1 MANQKLR
8 VIRSALVAFLLPV
21 AASSQETLWITH
33 GPILGRLSDHGVG
46 VWARTADSKPFQVA
60 YGQNSENLDQLS
72 AVVSPVLER
81 DNTGWVQIDG
91 LRPDTKYFYQ
101 LVVPGEGRPQSSVHS
116 FKTLPHPAGVRDPEH
131 NPEGLFNFSFEFAC
145 GNSQPS
151 NRDLPTFAT
160 MLRQLKDRIYFAI
173 QNGDWLYEERRDYPL
188 DRWAASLGAR
198 REALPRLLQIAP
210 TIVGVW
216 ENYKL
221 YLDRGKAMTE
231 WHKEVPSF
239 FTFDDHEILGDVN
252 GAGTVGLRSRR
263 AVFRD
268 IGVQA
273 WYDYLGWSNPV
284 HNTQPIHFG
293 RATLEAGSDILT
305 DTAADFSKLD
315 LAEASNLHVHWGGTT
330 AGVNFYL
337 RDDINHLDRE
347 GGKPS
352 AGVYAIEEIID
363 PQRLRIRPAAKT
375 GGDVSYSVGRLS
387 YYRKRVSNADF
398 FMLDTRSHRQ
408 LHDKDDPWKEGV
420 SLLGEKQKRWLVEE
434 MRRSDADFFFVVSSV
449 NFMVPHVGPGAGG
462 ANKDEAWT
470 AVPREREELI
480 EFWDTLGK
488 PVFVLTG
495 DLHNSFAIKITDS
508 VWEFASGPHN
518 SGNHPVSS
526 EGGRPPNGTFES
538 RGRECEIRWSTYFL
552 DEVSPRRLPVYCVVQ
567 VNNVIRSPT
576 RQGGVRWVAYPKP
589 QVVFQYYNGL
599 SGELLYAESIL
610 ARD

>member
-1 MANQKLR
+1 MAHQKLR

-33 GPILGRLSDHGVG
+33 GPILGRLSAHGVG

-60 YGQNSENLDQLS
+60 YGQNSESLDQLS
-72 AVVSPVLER
+72 AAVSPVLER

-101 LVVPGEGRPQSSVHS
+101 LVVPDAGRPQSSVHS
-116 FKTLPHPAGVRDPEH
+116 FKTLPHPADVRDLEH

-347 GGKPS
+347 GGEPS

-387 YYRKRVSNADF
+387 YYRVRVSNADF

-408 LHDKDDPWKEGV
+408 LHDRDDPWKEGV